1 MLRVFLISLL
11 LILSRVNWP
20 KDKQGKV
27 GKTFFFKI
35 YSNWNT
41 LKEKPS
47 QLKVLGKRSRE
58 MLCLRLF
65 CCATI
70 VWLWKHKG
78 GDVGNFISQIVLQCF
93 ARLDGEGKHVSII
106 LTANIPEIVLQATL
120 PISRACANVWFPYS
134 PSWTPLFGEKLEEL

>member
-1 MLRVFLISLL
+1 
-11 LILSRVNWP
+11 
-20 KDKQGKV
+20 
-27 GKTFFFKI
+27 
-35 YSNWNT
+35 
-41 LKEKPS
+41 
-47 QLKVLGKRSRE
+47 

-106 LTANIPEIVLQATL
+106 LTANIPEIALQATL
-120 PISRACANVWFPYS
+120 PFAILNTSVRRKIRRTLVGA
-134 PSWTPLFGEKLEEL
+134 EK